1 MPPPRG
7 LVQWLDQGLHREPLW
22 APGSRLLVGVSGG
35 ADSVALLRLLEALNG
50 SSYWGCTLVVGHVD
64 HGLRGRASAADGRFV
79 QGLARELKLRC
90 EVKKLRLPRG
100 SSEDAARQA
109 RLKVFG
115 QWVRKHRCAGVVL
128 GHHADD
134 HAETV
139 LMKLLRGAGL
149 DGLAGMAPVSV
160 VGGLT
165 LYRPL
170 LDVRREELRGYLE
183 EIGQGWC
190 DDATN
195 GSMRFTR
202 NRIRA
207 ELMPVI
213 EEISPQAVP
222 ALRRMSRIVEEA
234 RHLIRD
240 AVHTI
245 WQAAG
250 RIERRGRRVTFQRHA
265 LRTWNAVAAEVLR
278 RAVEQVGGTSEIADA
293 ERIRQAVRLIKEKA
307 GGKVVEMGRGVVVRI
322 GEEIVIEQRGVSARR
337 RA

>member
-1 MPPPRG
+1 
-7 LVQWLDQGLHREPLW
+7 
-22 APGSRLLVGVSGG
+22 VGVSGG
-35 ADSVALLRLLEALNG
+35 ADSVALLRLLAALNA
-50 SSYWGCTLVVGHVD
+50 STYWRCTLVVGHMD
-64 HGLRGRASAADGRFV
+64 HGLRGEASTADARFV
-79 QGLARELKLRC
+79 RKLARVLELRC
-90 EVKKLRLPRG
+90 EVKKLKLPRG

-109 RLKVFG
+109 RLKAFAQLAG
-115 QWVRKHRCAGVVL
+115 KHQCAGVVL

-139 LMKLLRGAGL
+139 LMKLFRGSGL
-149 DGLAGMAPVSV
+149 DGLAGISPVSEV
-160 VGGLT
+160 EGLR

-170 LDVRREELRGYLE
+170 LDVRREELRKYLE
-183 EIGQGWC
+183 GIGQGWC
-190 DDATN
+190 EDATN
-195 GSMRFTR
+195 GLPRFTR

-207 ELMPVI
+207 ELLPLI
-213 EEISPQAVP
+213 EQIAPQAVP
-222 ALRRMSRIVEEA
+222 AMRRMSRIVEEA
-234 RHLIRD
+234 RHPIRD

-250 RIERRGRRVTFQRHA
+250 TVERRGRRVTFPRQA

-322 GEEIVIEQRGVSARR
+322 GGEVVIERRVAHARR
-337 RA
+337 GA